1 MVHLSDRCSHGRCT
15 AHVALAAPARRCAW
29 PHRRHTRQA
38 LRSWRALPAP
48 YGAWGTRGFF
58 AVGRVEEELL
68 EELRTEVEKSLAG
81 FERWVVISPNK
92 VVMYFQSMSSYS
104 VYSSVSL

>member
-1 MVHLSDRCSHGRCT
+1 M
-15 AHVALAAPARRCAW
+15 
-29 PHRRHTRQA
+29 
-38 LRSWRALPAP
+38 
-48 YGAWGTRGFF
+48 
-58 AVGRVEEELL
+58 GRVEEELL